1 MTLFDRTKEAAQLQ
15 GLSVSMLEKR
25 AGISE
30 NALYSWRK
38 SSPKSE
44 NLQKVADVLHV
55 STDYL
60 LGRTDEPNHY
70 MTETEKMLSGV
81 DLSEAIDRSIPLT
94 YGGHEL
100 DDNDK
105 EIIRRLFEEK

>member
-1 MTLFDRTKEAAQLQ
+1 MTLLSRTKDMAKLRGMSLETVALKA
-15 GLSVSMLEKR
+15 GLS
-25 AGISE
+25 
-30 NALYSWRK
+30 NK
-38 SSPKSE
+38 SIYNWDRNSPKSE
-44 NLQKVADVLHV
+44 NLEQVATVLNV

-81 DLSEAIDRSIPLT
+81 DLSEAVDRSVPLT
-94 YGGHEL
+94 WGGHEL

-105 EIIRRLFEEK
+105 EILRRLFEEK